1 MAKRRENYAILE
13 YQTHYIIKLM
23 DDKNKIKESDK
34 IKTNE
39 KQKAL
44 LPLLDPDDIQVLQK
58 QLQKYEF
65 LKQ

>member
-34 IKTNE
+34 IK
-39 KQKAL
+39 KAL